1 MKAKEAA
8 KHAKTQEKIQNA
20 MHSPGQDGA
29 AAVKVPS
36 ADAEKP
42 AIPPAGE
49 NEDVEEIPIA
59 GRTKMTVPKNKAN
72 TDTDTDSPA
81 EVDSSS
87 SIKSEEE
94 EKEERERAEKAKKE
108 HEAKTELNAILK
120 RAPGMSSLPFILLV

>member
-20 MHSPGQDGA
+20 MHPPGQDA
-29 AAVKVPS
+29 AAIKVPS

-42 AIPPAGE
+42 AIPPATG

-59 GRTKMTVPKNKAN
+59 GRTKMTVPKKAN
-72 TDTDTDSPA
+72 TDTDTPVEA
-81 EVDSSS
+81 GSSS

-108 HEAKTELNAILK
+108 QEAKTELNAILK
-120 RAPGMSSLPFILLV
+120 RAPGMSSLPLMYCQYNPD

>member
-8 KHAKTQEKIQNA
+8 KYAKTREKIQNA
-20 MHSPGQDGA
+20 MHPPGQDGA
-29 AAVKVPS
+29 AAVTVPS

-42 AIPPAGE
+42 AIPPAVG